1 MDIEEEIVYV
11 ESVGGIDGPLKSED
25 VATNNSNM
33 ESVQSML
40 GNWLENEVLQLTIIQ
55 A

>member
-1 MDIEEEIVYV
+1 
-11 ESVGGIDGPLKSED
+11 